1 MRKDYIYNVLKERG
15 YDSHSAELVVE
26 ELTKL
31 EKPLNDYL
39 ECWLHDESDKK
50 DFVANGYSISQ
61 LQSERQMSYP
71 AALLTIDWLIK
82 EPASAIESLKR
93 GIR

>member
-1 MRKDYIYNVLKERG
+1 MRKDYVYNVLKERG

-39 ECWLHDESDKK
+39 ECWLLDESDKK

-82 EPASAIESLKR
+82 EPENANASLSK
-93 GIR
+93 GIK